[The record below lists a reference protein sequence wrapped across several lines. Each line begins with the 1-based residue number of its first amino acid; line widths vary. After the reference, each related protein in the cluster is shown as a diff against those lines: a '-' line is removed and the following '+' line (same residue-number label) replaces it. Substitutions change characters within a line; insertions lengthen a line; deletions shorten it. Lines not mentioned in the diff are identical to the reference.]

1 MKEKNNQKNMKNQ
14 IIIINKKINF
24 NYYIEKKYEAG
35 IILKGWE
42 VKSLREKKVQ
52 IIESYIK
59 IKKNKFYITES
70 IINPLIFNCAFTNI
84 NPKRERE
91 LLLHKKEMIY
101 INSYIKKKGYNIIP
115 TKIYFKN
122 HLIKVEIAIVIG
134 KKLYD
139 KKKNKKE
146 KELIKEKLT
155 YLKNM

>member
-1 MKEKNNQKNMKNQ
+1 MKNQ

>member
-1 MKEKNNQKNMKNQ
+1 MKNK

>member
-1 MKEKNNQKNMKNQ
+1 MKNK

-122 HLIKVEIAIVIG
+122 HLIKVEIEKVFE
-134 KKLYD
+134 KK
-139 KKKNKKE
+139 
-146 KELIKEKLT
+146 
-155 YLKNM
+155 